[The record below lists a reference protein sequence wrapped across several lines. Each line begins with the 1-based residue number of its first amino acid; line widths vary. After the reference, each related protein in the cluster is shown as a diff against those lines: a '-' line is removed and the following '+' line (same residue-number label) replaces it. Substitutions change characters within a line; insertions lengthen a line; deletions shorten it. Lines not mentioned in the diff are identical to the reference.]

1 MRRVGYIGEGAFSKR
16 LPYAD
21 FFGYFLVRRQES
33 NTSIRETNSNLQV
46 SADTRN
52 LPFWNSDARKEY
64 SKIFLF
70 LFAIVFWQKIWYTE
84 SIKTTAEVSHEVH
97 P

>member
-1 MRRVGYIGEGAFSKR
+1 MPISLVTF
-16 LPYAD
+16 L
-21 FFGYFLVRRQES
+21 FGDKKVTS
-33 NTSIRETNSNLQV
+33 SIRETNSNLQV

-70 LFAIVFWQKIWYTE
+70 LFAIVFWQEIWYTE
-84 SIKTTAEVSHEVH
+84 PIKTTAEVVHEVH